1 MSIMETTNE
10 SLAKT
15 VEGVRESQQLEK
27 AIQTATGLVG
37 YNLEAPKF
45 VGR

>member
-10 SLAKT
+10 SLQKT
-15 VEGVRESQQLEK
+15 VADVKESQKLEK

>member
-1 MSIMETTNE
+1 MSIMETTKE
-10 SLAKT
+10 SLEKT
-15 VEGVRESQQLEK
+15 VEGVKQSQTLEK
-27 AIQTATGLVG
+27 AIATPTGLVG

>member
-1 MSIMETTNE
+1 MSIMETTQE
-10 SLAKT
+10 SLQKT
-15 VEGVRESQQLEK
+15 VEGVQDAQKLEK

-37 YNLEAPKF
+37 YSLEAPKF

>member
-1 MSIMETTNE
+1 MSMMETTME
-10 SLAKT
+10 SLEKT
-15 VEGVRESQQLEK
+15 VEGVKDSQKLEK